1 MAAKKETKLRG
12 RFKEEID
19 SSALSYVASI
29 PFDWRLCKYDI
40 EGSIAHA
47 EMLAHQKI
55 ISSVEFKKIKNGLHA
70 ILKEIETG
78 RFPFKKELQ
87 DIHMNIE
94 GRLFE
99 IIGDTA
105 GKLHTARSR
114 NDQVAL
120 DMRLFTRASAMQSIK
135 ALQQLNAAVVD
146 IAGNNINVIM
156 PGYTHLQQAQP
167 VLFSHHMLAY
177 FQMFSRDIERY
188 YDCLV
193 RINVLPLGSGALAGV
208 PYPVDREFVAVKLG
222 FDDVSENSIDAVS
235 DRDFIIEFEAAAS
248 ITMMHLSR
256 LAEEMVIWSTREF
269 GFIEM
274 GDAYSTSS
282 SIMPQKKNPDVVELA
297 RGKTGRVY
305 GHLMGMLTVMKGL
318 PLAYNSDL
326 QEDKEGFFDT
336 IDTLLS
342 SLQVM
347 SGLVGA
353 LKINP
358 SRMKSVMSSY
368 ILATD
373 VADYLVKKG
382 LSFREAHGVVSRL
395 VSYAAEDKKE
405 LDELDLKEYK
415 KFSPLFGQ
423 DVRNISLQKSIDSR
437 MSYGGTASQ
446 QVKKS
451 LERAREII
459 RSYETK

>member
-1 MAAKKETKLRG
+1 VKKEARLRG

-19 SSALSYVASI
+19 SSVLSYVASI
-29 PFDWRLCKYDI
+29 PFDWRLYRYDI
-40 EGSIAHA
+40 EGSIAHV
-47 EMLAHQKI
+47 EMLAHCKI
-55 ISSVEFKKIKNGLHA
+55 ISSQESRKIKSGLQT
-70 ILKEIETG
+70 ILKEIDTG
-78 RFPFKKELQ
+78 CFPFKTELQ

-120 DMRLFTRASAMQSIK
+120 DMRLFARASAMQSVK
-135 ALQQLNAAVVD
+135 ALQQLNSSLVSVAGKNVNVV
-146 IAGNNINVIM
+146 M

-167 VLFSHHMLAY
+167 VLFAHHLLAY
-177 FQMFSRDIERY
+177 FQMFSRDIERF

-222 FDDVSENSIDAVS
+222 FDEVSENSIDAVS
-235 DRDFIIEFEAAAS
+235 DRDFIIEFESAAA
-248 ITMMHLSR
+248 IAMMHLSR
-256 LAEEMVIWSTREF
+256 LAEELIIWSSREF
-269 GFIEM
+269 GFVEL

-282 SIMPQKKNPDVVELA
+282 SIMPQKKNPDVAELA
-297 RGKTGRVY
+297 RGKSGRVY
-305 GHLMGMLTVMKGL
+305 GHLLAMLTVMKGL

-336 IDTLLS
+336 VDTLLP
-342 SLQVM
+342 SLQIM
-347 SGLVGA
+347 SGLVDS
-353 LKINP
+353 LKINS

-373 VADYLVKKG
+373 LADYLVRKG
-382 LSFREAHGVVSRL
+382 LSFREAHGAVSRL
-395 VSYAAEDKKE
+395 ISYAVEAKKE
-405 LDELDLKEYK
+405 LNDLDLREFK
-415 KFSPLFGQ
+415 KFSALFGP
-423 DVRNISLQKSIDSR
+423 DVRSINFQKSIEARASL
-437 MSYGGTASQ
+437 GGTASV

-451 LERAREII
+451 IERAKEII
-459 RSYETK
+459 QKYET